1 MGNKQESKQ
10 VLIED
15 ENLVWARTRN
25 KREKEIYLTWRIEI
39 HWEGIKA
46 TI

>member
-25 KREKEIYLTWRIEI
+25 KREKEIYLTWSIEI

-46 TI
+46 KI